1 MAEGNAPPPRKH
13 RSDPQLKMRWLA
25 LVAGAGLIALA
36 FGAATHVADTRE
48 GLIAEVITLIAGLV
62 GVSLLLYGL
71 LAGAARPA
79 PVPSMPPTA
88 RVRPPSAKE
97 FAIGAAGLG
106 LAVLL
111 IGGLAITAG
120 WELAALGSVMLL
132 PMIAGSAFL
141 CGRFLLAR
149 KAPPLVSGVPR

>member
-1 MAEGNAPPPRKH
+1 
-13 RSDPQLKMRWLA
+13 MRWLA
-25 LVAGAGLIALA
+25 LLAGAGLIALA

-48 GLIAEVITLIAGLV
+48 GLIAEVITLMAGLV

-79 PVPSMPPTA
+79 PRPSMRSTA
-88 RVRPPSAKE
+88 PVRPPSRKE
-97 FAIGAAGLG
+97 FAMGATGLG

-111 IGGLAITAG
+111 VGGLAVTAG

-149 KAPPLVSGVPR
+149 RNQPMISGVRR

>member
-1 MAEGNAPPPRKH
+1 MAEGHASPPRKH
-13 RSDPQLKMRWLA
+13 RSDSQLTVRWLA
-25 LVAGAGLIALA
+25 LFAGAGLIALA

-48 GLIAEVITLIAGLV
+48 GLIAEVITLMAGLV

-79 PVPSMPPTA
+79 ARPSTRPASP
-88 RVRPPSAKE
+88 VRPPSGKE

-141 CGRFLLAR
+141 CRRFLLAR
-149 KAPPLVSGVPR
+149 KARPLISDVLR

>member
-1 MAEGNAPPPRKH
+1 
-13 RSDPQLKMRWLA
+13 MRWLA

-36 FGAATHVADTRE
+36 FGAATRVADTRE
-48 GLIAEVITLIAGLV
+48 GLIAEVITLMAGLF

-79 PVPSMPPTA
+79 PRPPTSSA
-88 RVRPPSAKE
+88 APRRPPSRKE
-97 FAIGAAGLG
+97 FTIGGAGLG

-120 WELAALGSVMLL
+120 WELAALGTVMLL
-132 PMIAGSAFL
+132 PMIAGCGFL
-141 CGRFLLAR
+141 CGRYLQAR
-149 KAPPLVSGVPR
+149 KSPPLVSGLRR

>member
-1 MAEGNAPPPRKH
+1 
-13 RSDPQLKMRWLA
+13 MRWLA

-48 GLIAEVITLIAGLV
+48 GLIAEVITLMAGLI

-79 PVPSMPPTA
+79 PRPSTSSVAP
-88 RVRPPSAKE
+88 VRPPSGKE
-97 FAIGAAGLG
+97 FTMGAAGLG

-120 WELAALGSVMLL
+120 WELAALGLVMLL

-141 CGRFLLAR
+141 CGRYLLAR
-149 KAPPLVSGVPR
+149 KAPVLISGLRR